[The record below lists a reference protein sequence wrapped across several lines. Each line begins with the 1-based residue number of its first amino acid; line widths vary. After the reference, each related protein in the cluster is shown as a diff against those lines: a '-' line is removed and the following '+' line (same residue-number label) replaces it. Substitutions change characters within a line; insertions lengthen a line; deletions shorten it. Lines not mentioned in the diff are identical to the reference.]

1 MIKILTKLNFK
12 VMKKFSIF
20 AAIAAL
26 AVSINSANT
35 ITLGDEVRI
44 HPNKLGGYHLVTA
57 SMTVDGMLDDWS
69 MNVAFPDGITPKLVS
84 GITPLEG
91 MTVSYTDRFGEE
103 QTYEAPLQVS
113 AGYATISSHIAVQ
126 GYWDYDS
133 DGYYEPYGTAKWTAG
148 DRDLFTL
155 NLFIPVDFREGNIIF
170 DGVLTS
176 GSDQRGAVL
185 QGVKFYS
192 KTHVWVGY
200 ERGDVNGDGRINITD
215 ATILVAYL
223 LDGDED
229 YLDEFSLKAAD
240 VNGDGEVNI
249 TDATR
254 LIGMI

>member
-1 MIKILTKLNFK
+1 
-12 VMKKFSIF
+12 MKKFSII

-26 AVSINSANT
+26 VSINGYGINT

-57 SMTVDGMLDDWS
+57 SMHTDGMCDDWS
-69 MNVAFPDGITPKLVS
+69 MYVTFPGGIVPKLVN

-91 MTVSYTDRFGEE
+91 MTVGYTDRTGTE

-133 DGYYEPYGTAKWTAG
+133 DGYWEPYGTAKWTAG

-155 NLFIPVDFREGNIIF
+155 NLYIPADFREGDVIF
-170 DGVLTS
+170 DGTLTS

-192 KTHVWVGY
+192 KTRLWVGY
-200 ERGDVNGDGRINITD
+200 ERGDINGDGRINITD
-215 ATILVAYL
+215 VTLLVSYTL
-223 LDGDED
+223 NSEEG

-249 TDATR
+249 TDITLLVSA
-254 LIGMI
+254 I